1 MGFLSK
7 AKLGKAFTA
16 VKSKAD
22 SVGFKS
28 NLTDAATNLAS
39 KGTSAISG
47 IAGAG
52 TTVEGIKSLTSGL
65 SGQGISTLTDKI
77 PGLDLI
83 TPISG
88 GGDIEKI
95 TGTAAKSGFNFAFS
109 GGSGI
114 GAIAGMMGAA
124 QGVLGGLVSG
134 AGLGGLA
141 ALAGPLAKIS
151 GGAFS
156 KLSIVSELS
165 KKVGDIT
172 SVAQSAFTGQL
183 NKLTNVGIG
192 LPVKDLIEKATSNI
206 KGPITSILSNQSALK
221 NLEVSNLIGQIDGGK
236 LTDAAAFLN
245 TKVKDNLSLVN
256 SLEAIG
262 DKSISSLTTEA
273 KEALA
278 EKFRLNPGLK
288 EEYIEKNL
296 ATIPTAVADTVT
308 ASDEATKAMGEGTTP
323 IAKLGE
329 NDSKWNGD
337 NTGDDYNFSIINSY
351 EELEAEF
358 RAPDRDITEVIV
370 NWTETFFD
378 EDLTV
383 KEIYTELAS
392 RKNNMHFHYLILRDG
407 SIGKLAPIGEVTKHT
422 SFGGWRAENST
433 ISFFKNEDSHN
444 KHSIGVAFVGGL
456 SVGKGD
462 YEEVRNDA
470 ILGNIDFDEVPNLT
484 DYRDGTTYVDLQN
497 NTFDQFMKIYYTVFP
512 GGQAW
517 AADDLTDNTA
527 PGFSVLDYIKQR
539 FDKVN
544 TLLPTDEALPSKE
557 LKAKMIEKKN
567 KELK

>member
-1 MGFLSK
+1 MGFLNK
-7 AKLGKAFTA
+7 AKLGKVLAG
-16 VKSKAD
+16 VKSKANAA
-22 SVGFKS
+22 GFKTD
-28 NLTDAATNLAS
+28 LIDAATNLAS

-47 IAGAG
+47 IASAGA
-52 TTVEGIKSLTSGL
+52 TVEGVKSLTSGL

-95 TGTAAKSGFNFAFS
+95 TGAAAKSGFNFAFS
-109 GGSGI
+109 GGSGTE
-114 GAIAGMMGAA
+114 AIAGLMSSA
-124 QGVLGGLVSG
+124 QGVLGSLVSG

-151 GGAFS
+151 GGAFN

-192 LPVKDLIEKATSNI
+192 LPIKDLIEKATSNI

-221 NLEVSNLIGQIDGGK
+221 GLDINTLIGQVDSGK

-245 TKVKDNLSLVN
+245 TKMKDNLSLVN
-256 SLEAIG
+256 SLGAIG
-262 DKSISSLTTEA
+262 DKSISSLTA
-273 KEALA
+273 VQKEALA
-278 EKFRLNPGLK
+278 EKFKLNPALK

-308 ASDEATKAMGEGTTP
+308 ASNEATKAMGEGTTP

-370 NWTETFFD
+370 NWTETFTD
-378 EDLTV
+378 ENLTV

-433 ISFFKNEDSHN
+433 ISFFKNDASHN

-456 SVGKGD
+456 NVGKGD
-462 YEEVRNDA
+462 YEDVRNEA
-470 ILGNIDFDEVPNLT
+470 FLANIDFNEDLT
-484 DYRDGTTYVDLQN
+484 DYRDGTAYVDLQN

-539 FDKVN
+539 FNKVN

-557 LKAKMIEKKN
+557 LKSKMIEKKN
-567 KELK
+567 KELNNA